1 MTLKELRDKL
11 DKLAKVYD
19 GDTEIL
25 VYTKECDGRVYHTPN
40 AIEIRTSAETVE
52 DNAEKLVEKIY
63 IESK

>member
-25 VYTKECDGRVYHTPN
+25 VYTKERNGRVYHTPN
-40 AIEIRTSAETVE
+40 AIEIRTSAEAVE
-52 DNAEKLVEKIY
+52 ENTAKLVEKIY

>member
-25 VYTKECDGRVYHTPN
+25 VYTKERGGRVYHSPN
-40 AIEIRTSAETVE
+40 AIEIRTSTEVVE
-52 DNAEKLVEKIY
+52 ENTSKLVEKIY